1 MGGNIL
7 FAPTVVAL
15 LTGQIGPLIL
25 LGVVGFLHFEMR
37 KQYGLAGASL
47 VLVAIKPHLVYLL
60 WPTLLLWAIERRRWD
75 AILGLCLGLFSVSM
89 VVLLL
94 DPAVFSEYGLLNLTA
109 PHPTPFDQET
119 PTLGRA
125 LKNLVMP
132 ESRLSQFLP
141 FLLGMLWLPFYW
153 KTYKSNWQWSHQMP
167 VILLGSVAT
176 TFFAWTCE
184 QVVLLPALL
193 QGTVWCVD
201 DRFRAATFLPMTFYL
216 IVNFGSP
223 LLKFFT
229 PHDFWFFWLALAWLL
244 IYMLMYRQIT
254 TQERVIG
261 TT

>member
-1 MGGNIL
+1 MESSLDSCVSNSIWILGFSNCRFSLARFQLRNHAFLRQAPLDDIWGFDQSLSARMGGNIL

-37 KQYGLAGASL
+37 EQYGLAGASL

-132 ESRLSQFLP
+132 ESHLSQFFAFFAGHALAA
-141 FLLGMLWLPFYW
+141 
-153 KTYKSNWQWSHQMP
+153 
-167 VILLGSVAT
+167 ILL
-176 TFFAWTCE
+176 E
-184 QVVLLPALL
+184 NL
-193 QGTVWCVD
+193 
-201 DRFRAATFLPMTFYL
+201 
-216 IVNFGSP
+216 
-223 LLKFFT
+223 
-229 PHDFWFFWLALAWLL
+229 
-244 IYMLMYRQIT
+244 
-254 TQERVIG
+254 
-261 TT
+261 